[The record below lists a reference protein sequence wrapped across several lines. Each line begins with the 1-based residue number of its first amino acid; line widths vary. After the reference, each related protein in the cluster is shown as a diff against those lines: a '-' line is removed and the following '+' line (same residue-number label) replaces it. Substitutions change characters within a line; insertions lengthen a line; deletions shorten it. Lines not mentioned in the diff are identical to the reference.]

1 MREKRLG
8 LHTVIP
14 ISTDRV
20 NFNCL
25 STTDLLLK
33 RERGT
38 EEGEMEEGERER
50 ERERERENKRK
61 KRYTDTQ
68 ILQSNSSNKNAQR

>member
-1 MREKRLG
+1 MREKRLT

-33 RERGT
+33 RERGI
-38 EEGEMEEGERER
+38 EEGEIKTKSERER
-50 ERERERENKRK
+50 ERERERNYKEEEIH
-61 KRYTDTQ
+61 RYTNIAKQ
-68 ILQSNSSNKNAQR
+68 QQQ

>member
-1 MREKRLG
+1 MREKRLS

-25 STTDLLLK
+25 STTNLLLK
-33 RERGT
+33 R
-38 EEGEMEEGERER
+38 ERER
-50 ERERERENKRK
+50 ERERERN
-61 KRYTDTQ
+61 
-68 ILQSNSSNKNAQR
+68 

>member
-1 MREKRLG
+1 MREKRLS

-25 STTDLLLK
+25 FTTDLLLK
-33 RERGT
+33 REREREI
-38 EEGEMEEGERER
+38 EEGEIKIEKCVRER
-50 ERERERENKRK
+50 EKLKGRRDAQIH
-61 KRYTDTQ
+61 RYCKARQ
-68 ILQSNSSNKNAQR
+68 